1 MATSK
6 IPMIAQV
13 SRSQFGDPGWSYDT
27 IDANDLSKVGDV
39 VSAKFSAT
47 RAYGEPSSQYT
58 LATTPEGFRPSVPCI
73 VEATVSGGGK
83 TAKAIQVYVT
93 TGGDVKVNSGEDVSG
108 YTTINMCVIW
118 N

>member
-1 MATSK
+1 MATST
-6 IPMIAQV
+6 IPMNAQV
-13 SRSQFGDPGWSYDT
+13 SRSQFVDPGWDYDSIT
-27 IDANDLSKVGDV
+27 VNELSKVGDV
-39 VSAKFSAT
+39 VSAKFFAT
-47 RAYGEPSSQYT
+47 RAYGIPTSQYS
-58 LATTPEGFRPSVPCI
+58 LVTTPEGFRPSVPYI